1 MTDASQM
8 ESATFRQPFPLREF
22 SAGLGQL
29 QADANDD
36 VCIKGISDDS
46 RRIRPGYALICLPRS
61 ERHANEY
68 ALMAEA
74 KGATAIISV
83 GIAAI
88 NVNLPVLHLDTMQ
101 QAGLLLRRMFKTE
114 KASSC
119 LFGITGTDGKT
130 SVAWMLREAL
140 TRYQRKPVWS
150 CGTLGWMRSPDD
162 VRDIGNTTPSMITM
176 HALLSSACLEDVHSV
191 ICEIS
196 SHGIAQERIAGLD
209 FKTAI
214 WTSMGHDH
222 LQDHGGYAG
231 YLATKAKFICATAR
245 QGGQVIANADHDDI
259 RSNAPS
265 GTHWYGHG
273 LYREDVDLSWEQ
285 ELPGLL
291 RLHSGDQEVV
301 IENIPLG
308 DFHAENAACVA
319 LALMTSAGITL
330 PELPE
335 LLNDISAPP
344 GRMQY
349 LAAGPGQVFIDY
361 AHTPEAL
368 ERCMQ
373 AARKLTHHRL
383 LLAFGC
389 GGERDR
395 EKRPHMGAIAA
406 KYADVVWVTSDNPR
420 GELPAVI
427 ASEIEEGMSRPYQA
441 EIHLQLDRELAIAEA
456 IAELNEGDTLVIAG
470 KGHEAYMEVSGIRT
484 PWSDADIASKYLHEN
499 SFFAAGR
506 SGGVAACA

>member
-1 MTDASQM
+1 MTDASQI
-8 ESATFRQPFPLREF
+8 ETGIFRQPFSLREL
-22 SAGLGQL
+22 SVGLGRL
-29 QADANDD
+29 QADANDAI
-36 VCIKGISDDS
+36 CIKGISDDS
-46 RRIRPGYALICLPRS
+46 RRIQPGYALICLPRS

-68 ALMAEA
+68 ALMAEE

-83 GIAAI
+83 GIRV
-88 NVNLPVLHLDTMQ
+88 NVSLPVLYLDTMQ
-101 QAGLLLRRMFKTE
+101 QAGLLLRRMFETE
-114 KASSC
+114 KNSTC

-140 TRYQRKPVWS
+140 TRYQHRQVWS
-150 CGTLGWMRSPDD
+150 CGTLGWMRNPDD

-176 HALLSSACLEDVHSV
+176 HALLSTACLEGVHSI
-191 ICEIS
+191 ICEVS
-196 SHGIAQERIAGLD
+196 SHGIAQQRIAGLD

-231 YLATKAKFICATAR
+231 YLATKTKFICATAR
-245 QGGQVIANADHDDI
+245 HGGQVIANADHDDI

-265 GTHWYGHG
+265 GTIWYGHG

-285 ELPGLL
+285 EVPGLL

-301 IENIPLG
+301 LENIPLG
-308 DFHAENAACVA
+308 DFHAENTACVA
-319 LALMTSAGITL
+319 LALIASAGITL
-330 PELPE
+330 SELPE

-349 LAAGPGQVFIDY
+349 LAAAPGQVFIDY

-373 AARKLTHHRL
+373 AARKLTRHRL

-395 EKRPHMGAIAA
+395 EKRPHMGAIAT
-406 KYADVVWVTSDNPR
+406 KYADVVWLTSDNPR

-427 ASEIEEGMSRPYQA
+427 ASEIESGMPKPYQA
-441 EIHLQLDRELAIAEA
+441 EVHLQLDRELAIAEA
-456 IAELNEGDTLVIAG
+456 VAELSEGDTLIIAG

-484 PWSDADIASKYLHEN
+484 PWSDADIASKYLHE
-499 SFFAAGR
+499 SSLFAAGH
-506 SGGVAACA
+506 SEGVAACA

>member
-1 MTDASQM
+1 MTDACQM
-8 ESATFRQPFPLREF
+8 KSVKFRQPISLREL

-29 QADANDD
+29 QADTNDA
-36 VCIKGISDDS
+36 VCIEGISDDS
-46 RRIRPGYALICLPRS
+46 RHIQPGHALICLPRS
-61 ERHANEY
+61 ERNANKY
-68 ALMAEA
+68 AQMAEA

-83 GIAAI
+83 GIII
-88 NVNLPVLHLDTMQ
+88 NVNLPVLNLETMQ
-101 QAGLLLRRMFKTE
+101 QAGLLLRRMFETE
-114 KASSC
+114 KTSCC

-150 CGTLGWMRSPDD
+150 CGTLGWMRTPDD
-162 VRDIGNTTPSMITM
+162 IRDIGNTTPSMVTM
-176 HALLSSACLEDVHSV
+176 HALLYSACIEDIHSV
-191 ICEIS
+191 ICEVS

-222 LQDHGGYAG
+222 LQDHGGYSG
-231 YLATKAKFICATAR
+231 YLAAKTKFISATAR

-259 RSNAPS
+259 RKNAPVS
-265 GTHWYGHG
+265 THWYGHG
-273 LYREDVDLSWEQ
+273 LYRKDVNLSWEQ
-285 ELPGLL
+285 EVPGLL

-301 IENIPLG
+301 IENVPLG
-308 DFHAENAACVA
+308 DFHAENTACVG
-319 LALMTSAGITL
+319 LVLMTSVGIEL
-330 PELPE
+330 SELPE

-349 LAAGPGQVFIDY
+349 LAAGLGQVFIDY

-373 AARKLTHHRL
+373 AARKLTHYRL

-395 EKRPHMGAIAA
+395 EKRPQMGAIAT
-406 KYADVVWVTSDNPR
+406 KYADVVWITSDNPR
-420 GELPAVI
+420 GELPTVI
-427 ASEIEEGMSRPYQA
+427 ASEIEEGMSKPYQA

-456 IAELNEGDTLVIAG
+456 IAELKEGDTLVIAG

-484 PWSDADIASKYLHEN
+484 PWSDADIAGKYLHKN
-499 SFFAAGR
+499 SFFAAEH
-506 SGGVAACA
+506 SGGVVACA